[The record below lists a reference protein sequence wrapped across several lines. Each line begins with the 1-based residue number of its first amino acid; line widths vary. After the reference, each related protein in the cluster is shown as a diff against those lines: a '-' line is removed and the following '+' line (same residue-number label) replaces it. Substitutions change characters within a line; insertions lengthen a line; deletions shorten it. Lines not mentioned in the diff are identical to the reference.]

1 MRRSSYDQVIAVT
14 RQSADQM
21 LWEGVF
27 ARFPNSARKAG
38 FADHREY
45 LYNDEIVD
53 RQVHMG
59 IDLAA
64 VAQAQVPAGN
74 NGKVVFAGD
83 IGIYGQTVVI
93 DHGVG
98 LFSMYSHLSQID
110 VTQGQSVTK
119 GDIIGRTG
127 TTGLAGGD
135 HLHFGMMVNQT
146 YVNPIEWWDPAWIK
160 NNVTDKIAAVEGRS

>member
-1 MRRSSYDQVIAVT
+1 
-14 RQSADQM
+14 
-21 LWEGVF
+21 
-27 ARFPNSARKAG
+27 
-38 FADHREY
+38 
-45 LYNDEIVD
+45 
-53 RQVHMG
+53 
-59 IDLAA
+59 
-64 VAQAQVPAGN
+64 
-74 NGKVVFAGD
+74 
-83 IGIYGQTVVI
+83 VVI

-110 VTQGQSVTK
+110 VTQGQSVAK